1 MTNCRRFAAKEISD
15 EIVLSQPRE
24 WEGNVRITLHWYVGS
39 SFFFFVAH
47 VNFVYDLLD
56 YCRSILSMVGGGEQ
70 NEELNLMGMNSDDE
84 QV

>member
-1 MTNCRRFAAKEISD
+1 M
-15 EIVLSQPRE
+15 
-24 WEGNVRITLHWYVGS
+24 
-39 SFFFFVAH
+39 AH